1 MSPGENMEI
10 SVSVEATGSLGR
22 KMTVQVPA
30 RRVEQE
36 IDDRLKS
43 VGRKAKV
50 KGFRPGK
57 VPMKV
62 IRQKYGGQ
70 VRQEVLGEIMQASYS
85 EAISR
90 ENLTPAGAPQIAA
103 DDVTGGQDLKYTATF
118 EVYPQI
124 ELKGLFD
131 LSIEKPLPEIGTADI
146 DSMLDNLRQ
155 QKAVWEPV
163 ERAANDGDRV
173 IVDFE
178 GEISGEAFDGGHGEN
193 VAIVIGS
200 GQMLSD
206 FESGLT
212 GISTGDVR
220 EVKVKF
226 PKDYPSESVAGKKAI
241 FSVTARSVEQ
251 LKMPQLDAEFA
262 REFGVE
268 DGNVESLK
276 NELKQNMSR
285 EMEQAVR
292 RRMKEQ
298 ILDSLV
304 TANPL
309 DVPQVLVDDEIN
321 QLMHEARHAGLSG
334 EDESMPRDAFETTAT
349 RRVALGLLIAEVVR
363 SQNIDLDR
371 DRVKSRV
378 DQLAQGRDNAE
389 ELSRAYLADPR
400 FRGQIESMVLEE
412 QVVDWL
418 IGQAEVTEKPTTFGQ
433 LMNFGAAAASGGS

>member
-43 VGRKAKV
+43 VGRKAKI

-131 LSIEKPLPEIGTADI
+131 LSIEKPLPEIATADI

>member
-131 LSIEKPLPEIGTADI
+131 LSIEKPLPEIATADI